1 MDRSPTEARTEK
13 GERRATARARGRGR
27 LQRSLRE
34 SNNGTQVRRAGE
46 DMVVRVVHARVV
58 DSATHQPRHPPSI
71 HIAVGGEADI
81 FPLHVLVHPWINPT
95 EQQQIGRL
103 ASF

>member
-1 MDRSPTEARTEK
+1 
-13 GERRATARARGRGR
+13 
-27 LQRSLRE
+27 
-34 SNNGTQVRRAGE
+34 
-46 DMVVRVVHARVV
+46 MVVRVVHARVV

-103 ASF
+103 ASLSIIFCSTLMRVEYSGKKVRKYIMRKLGVP